1 MIEMLKSL
9 NPATGDVVGE
19 VPVTPPDS
27 IPKIVEQAHAAS
39 KVWRELSLSERADLL
54 KKAGEVLTRDAESL
68 GELLSKEMGK
78 PLRSGQGE
86 VGYCGWY
93 VAGKVDEI
101 AEALQPHEF
110 DDDGT
115 CSTIY
120 YDPFGVAGVISPWN
134 FPMSMMQWMV
144 LPSLMAGNTVIVKPS
159 EETPL
164 IAQAYVD
171 ILNQFLPENVLQI
184 IHGTQEQGKA
194 LVTADIGFIAFT
206 GSLAVGKHIL
216 RASADD
222 LKRVVLELGGK
233 DPFIVL
239 ADANIEAAAAFA
251 VENSFE
257 NAGQMCV
264 STERIYVAD
273 EIADVFEAR
282 VAELAKDIAIGPWDD
297 PEAEIGPM
305 INQRQRDHVIRQIND
320 ALSDGARALLG
331 GGDHPDNYVKPT
343 VLVDVTDDM
352 DIMREETFGPV
363 ACITRFADADD
374 AIRRANDNPYGLGAV
389 VFGGDESAAYDVAR
403 QLDAGMIGVNKSSFG
418 ADGFPWVGVKQ
429 SGYGFHGSAEGHRQ
443 FTQRRVISRNK
454 ASE

>member
-1 MIEMLKSL
+1 MTEMLESL

-19 VPVTPPDS
+19 VPMTAADS
-27 IPKIVEQAHAAS
+27 IPNVVEQAQAANETW
-39 KVWRELSLSERADLL
+39 KQLSLQDRASLL
-54 KKAGEVLTRDAESL
+54 KKAGDVLVRDAESL

-78 PLRSGQGE
+78 PLRFGQGE
-86 VGYCGWY
+86 VSYCGGY
-93 VAGKVDEI
+93 ISGKVDEI
-101 AEALQPHEF
+101 TDALQPTEF
-110 DDDGT
+110 EDDST
-115 CSTIY
+115 RSTIY
-120 YDPFGVAGVISPWN
+120 YDPFGVAAVISPWN

-144 LPSLMAGNTVIVKPS
+144 LPALMAGNAVIVKPS

-171 ILNQFLPENVLQI
+171 VLNQFLPEHVLQI
-184 IHGTQEQGKA
+184 IHGTQDQGKA
-194 LVTADIGFIAFT
+194 LVTSNIGFIAFT

-239 ADANIEAAAAFA
+239 ADADIEAAAAFA

-264 STERIYVAD
+264 SNPK
-273 EIADVFEAR
+273 
-282 VAELAKDIAIGPWDD
+282 AEM
-297 PEAEIGPM
+297 GPM
-305 INQRQRDHVIRQIND
+305 INQRQRDHVIGQINE
-320 ALSDGARALLG
+320 ALSMGAKALVG
-331 GGDHPDNYVKPT
+331 GSDHPDRYVQPT

-352 DIMREETFGPV
+352 GIMREETFGPV
-363 ACITRFADADD
+363 ACISRFTDVND
-374 AIRRANDNPYGLGAV
+374 AIRRANNNPYGLGAV
-389 VFGGDESAAYDVAR
+389 VFGGDETAAYDVAR
-403 QLDAGMIGVNKSSFG
+403 RLDAGMIGVNKSSFG
-418 ADGFPWVGVKQ
+418 ADGFPWIGVKQ

-454 ASE
+454 

>member
-1 MIEMLKSL
+1 MTEMLKSF

-19 VPVTPPDS
+19 VPVTPASGVSAVVD
-27 IPKIVEQAHAAS
+27 QAHAAGEE
-39 KVWRELSLSERADLL
+39 WRRLSLEERADLL
-54 KKAGEVLTRDAESL
+54 KKAGEVLERDADSL

-78 PLRSGQGE
+78 PLRFGQGE

-93 VAGKVDEI
+93 IPGKVDEI
-101 AEALQPHEF
+101 IDALQPFKFE
-110 DDDGT
+110 DDGT
-115 CSTIY
+115 QSTIY
-120 YDPFGVAGVISPWN
+120 YDPFGVAAVISPWN

-171 ILNQFLPENVLQI
+171 ILNQFLPKNVLQI
-184 IHGTQEQGKA
+184 IHGTAEQGQT
-194 LVTADIGFIAFT
+194 LVASDVGFIAFT

-239 ADANIEAAAAFA
+239 ADADVEAAAAFA

-264 STERIYVAD
+264 STERIYVAED
-273 EIADVFEAR
+273 IADVFEAR
-282 VAELAKDIAIGPWDD
+282 VAELAAKITIGQWDD
-297 PEAEIGPM
+297 PEAEMGPM
-305 INQRQRDHVIRQIND
+305 INKRQRDHVIGQIND
-320 ALSDGARALLG
+320 ALSKGARATVG
-331 GGDHPDNYVKPT
+331 GGDHPDRYVQPT
-343 VLVDVTDDM
+343 VLVDVADDM
-352 DIMREETFGPV
+352 DIMNEETFGPV
-363 ACITRFADADD
+363 ACITRFSDVNDAV
-374 AIRRANDNPYGLGAV
+374 RRANDNPYGLGAV

-403 QLDAGMIGVNKSSFG
+403 RLDAGMIGVNKSSFG
-418 ADGFPWVGVKQ
+418 ADGFPWIGVKQ

-443 FTQRRVISRNK
+443 FTQRRVISQNK
-454 ASE
+454 